1 MNTTGLDT
9 PGGSTSDGF
18 LSWIGPV
25 TAGAALTICLIGA
38 GTGQLA
44 NGSLDMAS
52 IADRFASQASL
63 EVTTTAALAVTASSG
78 VVRSV
83 QDSIEVG
90 LDLRRH
96 AVPLAWLEQLK
107 SVETLDDMGFSLPWN
122 D

>member
-1 MNTTGLDT
+1 
-9 PGGSTSDGF
+9 
-18 LSWIGPV
+18 
-25 TAGAALTICLIGA
+25 
-38 GTGQLA
+38 
-44 NGSLDMAS
+44 MAS